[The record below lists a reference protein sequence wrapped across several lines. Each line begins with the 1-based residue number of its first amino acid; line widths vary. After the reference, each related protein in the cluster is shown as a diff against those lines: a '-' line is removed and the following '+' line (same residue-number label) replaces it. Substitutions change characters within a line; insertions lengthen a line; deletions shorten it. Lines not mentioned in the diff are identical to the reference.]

1 MTRNLTSI
9 TRTVV
14 GVALSCGLVASFLVF
29 SSDDATATSTL
40 TLFVVANAPGIT
52 CLDDGVNACSSI
64 GDAVAIAD
72 VQTNTAVTV
81 HIAPGT
87 YTENDTIDLP
97 SNDSLTLQ
105 GAGAATTVVD
115 ANSAGNDFGITG
127 SGAVTL
133 DGLTIENGVAQGASG
148 GNTANGGAI
157 DNADGDLTLTNDV
170 FNNDAATGGT
180 GNLFDSGGDA
190 YGGAIYD
197 ANGDLAVTND
207 SFTHDAATGGNGGTG
222 GGNGGNAYGGALFM
236 QAGTL
241 TMTNATF
248 SSDSSFGGNGTHA
261 STAGNGG
268 DGDGGALYT
277 GAVSST
283 LTSVT
288 FSSDTASGG
297 GTAVGAQGGNG
308 GNGYGGA
315 LYSVGAAASLSNTTF
330 WSNSALAT
338 NGGVGTSGGAGGNAY
353 GGAIYNLS
361 PSLTLVDN
369 TIADNVISAGTGGQ
383 SGGAAGSAYGAGID
397 NAGGTTITNSILDQ
411 ADSCY
416 GGARINLYDVESDT
430 SCGFADQNATIDL
443 ASSLGA
449 NGSSGPETLAI
460 GSNSGAFE
468 EVPIAECLST
478 DERGDPRPGVGSS
491 FCDAGAYEYQG
502 TVTYDL
508 ETGDGIPVDANVYLL
523 GMTVNVLFSPSPTL
537 AGYNFAGWCDVATT
551 PGTTC
556 SGDVYAQTGT
566 TSFTMPAGDVTLYAL
581 WNTRVHVGTT
591 TTTTVPTDTLTFASD
606 GGSPVASETGLGG
619 SSVALPAAP
628 SYAGY
633 VFDGWYT
640 QPSAGALAGLGGAS
654 YVVNGSLT
662 LYAQWT
668 KSVPS
673 SVGFTIVVGTIGF
686 FSTGSA
692 TFTPGLIDELTVLV
706 SRLRSPHV
714 SSIELVGAAPRPNDA
729 QEVRLAQARAL
740 AVENYLRAHG
750 FSHVTFVL
758 KYQVAGT
765 SATNSRVTVLKE

>member
-1 MTRNLTSI
+1 
-9 TRTVV
+9 
-14 GVALSCGLVASFLVF
+14 
-29 SSDDATATSTL
+29 
-40 TLFVVANAPGIT
+40 
-52 CLDDGVNACSSI
+52 
-64 GDAVAIAD
+64 
-72 VQTNTAVTV
+72 
-81 HIAPGT
+81 
-87 YTENDTIDLP
+87 
-97 SNDSLTLQ
+97 
-105 GAGAATTVVD
+105 
-115 ANSAGNDFGITG
+115 
-127 SGAVTL
+127 
-133 DGLTIENGVAQGASG
+133 
-148 GNTANGGAI
+148 
-157 DNADGDLTLTNDV
+157 
-170 FNNDAATGGT
+170 
-180 GNLFDSGGDA
+180 
-190 YGGAIYD
+190 
-197 ANGDLAVTND
+197 
-207 SFTHDAATGGNGGTG
+207 
-222 GGNGGNAYGGALFM
+222 M

-248 SSDSSFGGNGTHA
+248 SSDSSFGGTGTHA

-361 PSLTLVDN
+361 SSLTLVDN

-397 NAGGTTITNSILDQ
+397 NAGGTIITNSILDQ

-508 ETGDGIPVDANVYLL
+508 ETGDGIPVDANVYLT

-551 PGTTC
+551 PGTAC

-706 SRLRSPHV
+706 SRLRSHHV